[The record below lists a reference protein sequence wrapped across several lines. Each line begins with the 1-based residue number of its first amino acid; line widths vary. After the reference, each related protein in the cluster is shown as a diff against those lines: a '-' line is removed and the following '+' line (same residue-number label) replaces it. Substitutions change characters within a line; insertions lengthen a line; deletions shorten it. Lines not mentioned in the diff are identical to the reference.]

1 MKKLIICFLLCF
13 TLINALAQNLT
24 YIGIEGGYKSDKYTT
39 YDPAGHLRNIGT
51 FGGNASFV
59 IGQEIL
65 ESVFVES
72 GIIIHEYYESISF
85 KSQSSMSMSNE
96 LFSLQFP
103 IRLKTSINLLNNK
116 LLISPYT
123 GLKFCHNLNYFESD
137 VNSDDEGDLSSN
149 FNGDYIDSGGGI
161 SSDFNGNQYEYI
173 TQDNSNLRKNF
184 VLLETGIA
192 LEYQT
197 KNRFIFGLST
207 AYNTGFSPIIYQEI
221 IYSENSGPDH
231 TAYQISNGNYLN
243 FTFGIKAPI
252 SNLWHNKEA
261 IKTKVKD
268 NNQAIKKS
276 NKPFYIG
283 LEAGSAE
290 YLFSSTGE
298 YFTPFGKK
306 WNNLSKNRE
315 FNGSLLFGY
324 NITDYLTL
332 ETGINGKNFTN
343 MFDYE
348 NDTSFVGRG
357 FGSGG
362 FEYIAV
368 PFRSM
373 YRFKLLEN
381 KLEIKPYVGFS
392 LFIPAKGYGRYD
404 DLEDIDGTLAFDENN
419 WPYHYYSDTIRI
431 ANAVAYYEKQLT
443 VLANAGLRL
452 EYAIN
457 PRISI
462 IANGNFS
469 LGFVDINRLAIKVE
483 EAGEIYR
490 GEILCNGTGYSLNAG
505 LKYNFGK

>member
-1 MKKLIICFLLCF
+1 MRYLHLFIVFHLISLGTF
-13 TLINALAQNLT
+13 AQNLT
-24 YIGIEGGYKSDKYTT
+24 YIGIEGGYKSDKYTS
-39 YDPAGHLRNIGT
+39 YDPAGHLRNIGS

-59 IGQEIL
+59 VGQEIL
-65 ESVFVES
+65 ESVFIES
-72 GIIIHEYYESISF
+72 GIIIHEYYDCIGF
-85 KSQSSMSMSNE
+85 KGQSSTSMGNV

-116 LLISPYT
+116 LLISPFT
-123 GLKFCHNLNYFESD
+123 GLKFGHNL
-137 VNSDDEGDLSSN
+137 
-149 FNGDYIDSGGGI
+149 DYIKNGGI
-161 SSDFNGNQYEYI
+161 SGSSGGNSDFFGVEFDYEA
-173 TQDNSNLRKNF
+173 QENSNLRKNF
-184 VLLETGIA
+184 ILLETGIT

-207 AYNTGFSPIIYQEI
+207 AYNTGFSPIIYQEV
-221 IYSENSGPDH
+221 IYSKNSGPDH
-231 TAYQISNGNYLN
+231 TAYKISNGNYLN
-243 FTFGIKAPI
+243 ITFGIKAPI
-252 SNLWHNKEA
+252 SNLWQNKEA

-343 MFDYE
+343 MFNYE

-368 PFRSM
+368 PFRGM

-381 KLEIKPYVGFS
+381 KLEIKPYLGFS

-419 WPYHYYSDTIRI
+419 FPYYTDTVRI
-431 ANAVAYYEKQLT
+431 TNAVAFYEKQLT

-452 EYAIN
+452 EYAIS

-462 IANGNFS
+462 MANGNFS

>member
-1 MKKLIICFLLCF
+1 MKKILIYILFYF
-13 TLINALAQNLT
+13 TLINVFAQNLT

-39 YDPAGHLRNIGT
+39 YDPAGHLKNNGT

-59 IGQEIL
+59 VGQEIL
-65 ESVFVES
+65 ESVFIES
-72 GIIIHEYYESISF
+72 GIIIHEYYESIGF
-85 KSQSSMSMSNE
+85 KSQSSTNMSNA

-123 GLKFCHNLNYFESD
+123 GLKYCHNLDYFESD
-137 VNSDDEGDLSSN
+137 VNSGDEGSLSSN
-149 FNGDYIDSGGGI
+149 FNGDYIGSGGGI
-161 SSDFNGNQYEYI
+161 SSLFSEDKFEYI
-173 TQDNSNLRKNF
+173 TQENSNLRKNF
-184 VLLETGIA
+184 ILLETGIT

-207 AYNTGFSPIIYQEI
+207 TYNTGFSPIIYQEV
-221 IYSENSGPDH
+221 IYSQNSGPDH
-231 TAYQISNGNYLN
+231 PAYKISNGNYLN
-243 FTFGIKAPI
+243 ITFAIKAPI
-252 SNLWHNKEA
+252 SNLWQNKEA

-276 NKPFYIG
+276 NTPFYFG

-332 ETGINGKNFTN
+332 ETGINGKNLTN
-343 MFDYE
+343 FYYYE
-348 NDTSFVGRG
+348 NDTSFIGIG

-362 FEYIAV
+362 FEFISV
-368 PFRSM
+368 PFRGM

-381 KLEIKPYVGFS
+381 KLEIKPYIGFS
-392 LFIPAKGYGRYD
+392 LLIPAKGSGKYD
-404 DLEDIDGTLAFDENN
+404 DNEHIDGTLAFDENN
-419 WPYHYYSDTIRI
+419 FPYHTDTVRI
-431 ANAVAYYEKQLT
+431 TNAVAFYEKQLT

-452 EYAIN
+452 EYAIS

-462 IANGNFS
+462 MANGNFS
-469 LGFVDINRLAIKVE
+469 LGFVDINRLAVKVE
-483 EAGEIYR
+483 EAGNIHQ
-490 GEILCNGTGYSLNAG
+490 GEILFDGTGYSLNAG
-505 LKYNFGK
+505 LKYKFGKN

>member
-1 MKKLIICFLLCF
+1 MRYLHLFIVFHLISLGTF
-13 TLINALAQNLT
+13 AQNLT
-24 YIGIEGGYKSDKYTT
+24 YIGIEGGYKSDKYTS
-39 YDPAGHLRNIGT
+39 YDPAGHLRNIGS

-59 IGQEIL
+59 VGQEIL
-65 ESVFVES
+65 ESVFIES
-72 GIIIHEYYESISF
+72 GIIIHEYYDCIGF
-85 KSQSSMSMSNE
+85 KGQSSMSMGNE

-116 LLISPYT
+116 LLISPFT
-123 GLKFCHNLNYFESD
+123 GLKFGHNLDYFESD
-137 VNSDDEGDLSSN
+137 VNSGDEGSLISN
-149 FNGDYIDSGGGI
+149 FDGDYIGSGGGI

-184 VLLETGIA
+184 VLLETGIT

-231 TAYQISNGNYLN
+231 TAYKISNGNYLN
-243 FTFGIKAPI
+243 ISFAIKAPI
-252 SNLWHNKEA
+252 SNLWQNKEA

-276 NKPFYIG
+276 NTPFYFG

-298 YFTPFGKK
+298 YFTPFGKI
-306 WNNLSKNRE
+306 WNNLSKTRE

-368 PFRSM
+368 PFRGM

-381 KLEIKPYVGFS
+381 KLEIKPYLGFS

-419 WPYHYYSDTIRI
+419 FPYYTDTVRI
-431 ANAVAYYEKQLT
+431 TNAVAFYEKQLT

-452 EYAIN
+452 EYAIS